1 MPQRL
6 KSTVPQT
13 LEVGQF
19 SGGTIGRAR
28 SIFNVNFWIL
38 TEQELLDDTTVEC
51 HHVGTPHEP
60 LNSLQEALAAGH
72 SKDLRRHVDPALHE
86 VILDNF
92 HRPPH
97 LRAQSRIVFLR
108 KYTQQAQHFLLEL
121 NALRFGAIGSVA
133 ASSEYLLLSGGLE
146 FLVWNCLHGLL

>member
-1 MPQRL
+1 L
-6 KSTVPQT
+6 D
-13 LEVGQF
+13 
-19 SGGTIGRAR
+19 
-28 SIFNVNFWIL
+28 L

-133 ASSEYLLLSGGLE
+133 GFFRIPFAVWWIGVFGLGIACTAYFDDSSTLARP
-146 FLVWNCLHGLL
+146 